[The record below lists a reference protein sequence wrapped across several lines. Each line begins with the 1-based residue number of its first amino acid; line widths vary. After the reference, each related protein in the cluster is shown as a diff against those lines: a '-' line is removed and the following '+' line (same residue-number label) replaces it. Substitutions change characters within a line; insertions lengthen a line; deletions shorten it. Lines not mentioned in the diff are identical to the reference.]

1 MQFKVGWMVVVVFFD
16 GGRVTEPMYQ
26 DVECTKRVLGRVI
39 LYCLWGLGVGGW
51 GLGVGGWGLGDVI
64 GVAGP
69 SFHDVCLLLENV
81 PR

>member
-39 LYCLWGLGVGGW
+39 LYCLWGLV
-51 GLGVGGWGLGDVI
+51 GLGVG
-64 GVAGP
+64 
-69 SFHDVCLLLENV
+69 
-81 PR
+81 